1 MSSLVVNTNISA
13 IQAYDNLNATN
24 SALSTAISRLSSGL
38 QIQTAADNPAGYVVS
53 QQLLAESNG
62 YGVDIQNAQNGI
74 SMIQT
79 ADGAL
84 GQITSILQTMNQL
97 ALQAANGTTSPS
109 ADAADQAEFV
119 QLQNEIDQIANS
131 TNFAGQQLLNLSGAS
146 ATITFQVGTGN
157 NGVSRVGVT
166 FSSAT
171 TTALGVAS
179 TSVSISGLAS
189 AQAAISA
196 IASALASVNAIE
208 GSLGAYQNEFQAIIA
223 NLTVGQQNMT
233 ASYSRIVDVNMAQ
246 EMTQFTTDQILM
258 QSGVAMLSQAQQ
270 EPSLVLKL
278 LT

>member
-97 ALQAANGTTSPS
+97 ALQAANGTTSPA
-109 ADAADQAEFV
+109 ADSADQAEFA

-157 NGVSRVGVT
+157 NSVSQVGVT

-179 TSVSISGLAS
+179 TSVSISGVAS

-196 IASALASVNAIE
+196 IASALASVNSIE